1 MSEATELS
9 LIRPGLVLGGKYRL
23 VSELGRGAMGTVW
36 VGEHISLAQKVAIK
50 VISPEHA
57 ASVELRQRFE
67 TEAKAAAKL
76 NSRYVVT
83 VFDHGATP
91 AGLPYL
97 VMELLDGECLEDRIA
112 RLGVLPLGE
121 ATRITRHVAR
131 GLQKAHE
138 RGIVHRDLKPAN
150 IFITRSEDEDEE
162 WVAKILD
169 FGIAKMDDFSD
180 RSTTKT
186 GAVLGTPLFMS
197 PEQVR
202 GASRV
207 DGRADL
213 YSLGMVVYNMLTGT
227 YAFEGQSFGDL
238 LVSICTDPLPTL
250 SHKAPHVPLA
260 LDDWFQTACARS
272 ADHRY
277 QTAEDFLVA
286 FNDAL
291 GVRSSASRV
300 SVLDANTTSPQFPAA
315 AHLAQTFAL
324 DSSSEGD
331 GERKAHLGSASPST
345 VTLVA
350 AGVPKTAKT
359 RNVALVA
366 LGLAALLLG
375 WTLTRRPTE
384 NPGATLPNASAKEP
398 TALDATA
405 PARTAP
411 DPSALERTSRD
422 GTTPPEA
429 PPVPSAR
436 PTAAPTGGVE
446 DVPPKPADGGAKLP
460 KAGPTKPSTAP
471 LSVDSKPG
479 DGAAP
484 PKPSATSTAKKPV
497 GPVDVGF

>member
-1 MSEATELS
+1 MSEATDLS
-9 LIRPGLVLGGKYRL
+9 LIRTGLVLGGKYRL

-50 VISPEHA
+50 IISPEHA
-57 ASVELRQRFE
+57 ASAELRQRFE

-83 VFDHGATP
+83 VFDHGETP
-91 AGLPYL
+91 TGLPYL

-250 SHKAPHVPLA
+250 SHKAPHVPAA
-260 LDDWFQTACARS
+260 LDDWFQSACARN

-277 QTAEDFLVA
+277 QTADDFLVA

-291 GVRSSASRV
+291 GLRPSASRL
-300 SVLDANTTSPQFPAA
+300 SVVDANTTAPQFPAA

-324 DSSSEGD
+324 DSNSEVSGQ
-331 GERKAHLGSASPST
+331 RKAQLGSASPST

-350 AGVPKTAKT
+350 AGVPKTT
-359 RNVALVA
+359 RTKSIAFVA
-366 LGLAALLLG
+366 LGLAAVLVT
-375 WTLTRRPTE
+375 WTLTRKQAQGE
-384 NPGATLPNASAKEP
+384 E
-398 TALDATA
+398 
-405 PARTAP
+405 
-411 DPSALERTSRD
+411 
-422 GTTPPEA
+422 PEA
-429 PPVPSAR
+429 PPAPNVTSVSAPAAVPSL
-436 PTAAPTGGVE
+436 APTPSAEPSATAGGDVDDKPTTKPAGGGSKPAKPGTNKPSDATVAVE
-446 DVPPKPADGGAKLP
+446 PKPVDGGA
-460 KAGPTKPSTAP
+460 S
-471 LSVDSKPG
+471 
-479 DGAAP
+479 
-484 PKPSATSTAKKPV
+484 PKPSATSTPKKPV